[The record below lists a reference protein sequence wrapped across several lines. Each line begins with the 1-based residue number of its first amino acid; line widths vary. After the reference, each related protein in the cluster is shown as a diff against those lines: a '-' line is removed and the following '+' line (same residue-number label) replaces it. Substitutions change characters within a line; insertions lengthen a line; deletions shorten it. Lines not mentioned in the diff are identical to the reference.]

1 MKKYKLYYLLALLIT
16 FVACSKEKTYEALT
30 DSKEGVLINITKFS
44 GNTQN
49 LKIFPFVDEARTID
63 FSSSYGGLGLPKSA
77 INVEYVIDDKA
88 FDSVNVVRQKSGL
101 PLYLKFPADAYA
113 ISNMNATINSGETT
127 SQGVTVKYFSKKFD
141 PTKDYLLPLSIN
153 NAGGYKIGPNKTI
166 FIIAAK
172 VAEIN
177 ATSISWIATA
187 NSEQPSGENTGK
199 ASALLD
205 GDMSTIWHARY
216 SPTPAGVY
224 PYIISYDMLA
234 PIYVTKVAIA
244 PRQNNG
250 NGPLTFKVEGSLDG
264 TSYTT
269 ILDNQTFNPDK
280 RDGTYQN
287 YAFPAP
293 TNIRYLKVTLLTGK
307 QALSFLSELAVYKY

>member
-1 MKKYKLYYLLALLIT
+1 MRKYKLYYVLALLIN
-16 FVACSKEKTYEALT
+16 FIACSKEAPYQDLT

-49 LKIFPFVDEARTID
+49 LKIFPFIDEARTID
-63 FSSSYGGLGLPKSA
+63 FSASYGGLSLPKSV
-77 INVEYVIDDKA
+77 ISIDYVIDNKA

-101 PLYLKFPADAYA
+101 PLYQKFPADAYE
-113 ISNMNATINSGETT
+113 ISSMNTTIKSGETT
-127 SQGVTVKYFSKKFD
+127 SQSVTVKYFSKKFD

-153 NAGGYKIGPNKTI
+153 SANGYKIGPNKTI
-166 FIIAAK
+166 FIIAGK
-172 VAEIN
+172 VAEVN

-187 NSEQPSGENTGK
+187 NSEQPTGENTGK

-205 GDMSTIWHARY
+205 GDMNTIWHARY

-234 PIYVTKVAIA
+234 PIYVTKIAIA

-264 TSYTT
+264 SSYTT
-269 ILDNQTFNPDK
+269 ILDNQMFNPDK